1 MPSPPALPVRL
12 RPTADA
18 TLRVRTT
25 FRRIEDLNV
34 IRVSVV
40 GAAGYSGAEAVR
52 LLARHRGVELAGL
65 FGSPGGKGALFQD
78 LHPDLG
84 GASGPDVVPFSEEVL
99 LEGRPEVAI
108 LATPNEVS
116 AELAPRLLAAGV
128 RVIDVSGAF
137 RLKDA
142 SLYPSWYGFTH
153 PAPSL
158 LAEAVY
164 GLTERCGG
172 ELEGAR
178 LVANPGCYPTSVL
191 LALKPLVPLLDASQ
205 PVLVTS
211 ASGVSGAGKKADLA
225 YSFCELAG
233 SYRAYGVG
241 THRHEPEMRQ
251 ELGLSAGAAFTFVP
265 HLLPLVRGILSTIHV
280 SFAEGVTDEGLAERY
295 AAAYAG
301 RPFVR
306 VRAAGRLPELKEVVG
321 TPRAHVGWKLLPGGR
336 SAVVVSA
343 IDNLLKGA
351 ASQAVQNLNR
361 VFGRTETEG
370 LL

>member
-1 MPSPPALPVRL
+1 M
-12 RPTADA
+12 
-18 TLRVRTT
+18 
-25 FRRIEDLNV
+25 

-52 LLARHRGVELAGL
+52 LLSRHPGVELAGL

-78 LHPDLG
+78 LHTDLG
-84 GASGPDVVPFSEEVL
+84 GVSGPDVVPFSEEVL
-99 LEGRPEVAI
+99 LSCRPDAAV

-116 AELAPRLLAAGV
+116 AEIAPRLLAAGI
-128 RVIDVSGAF
+128 RVIDVSGAY

-142 SLYPSWYGFTH
+142 SLYPAWYGFTH

-164 GLTERCGG
+164 GLTEWSG
-172 ELEGAR
+172 EELGGAR

-191 LALKPLVPLLDASQ
+191 VALKPLASLLDPSQ

-211 ASGVSGAGKKADLA
+211 ASGASGAGKKADLA
-225 YSFCELAG
+225 YSFSELAG
-233 SYRAYGVG
+233 SYKAYGVG

-251 ELGLSAGAAFTFVP
+251 ELGLGAGAAFTFVP

-280 SFAEGVTDEGLAERY
+280 SFAAEVTDAALAERY

-301 RPFVR
+301 RAFVK
-306 VRAAGRLPELKEVVG
+306 VHPAGRLPELKEVVG

-336 SAVVVSA
+336 RAVVVSA

>member
-1 MPSPPALPVRL
+1 MRTPR
-12 RPTADA
+12 A
-18 TLRVRTT
+18 T
-25 FRRIEDLNV
+25 
-34 IRVSVV
+34 RVSVV

-52 LLARHRGVELAGL
+52 LLARHPGVEIAGL
-65 FGSPGGKGALFQD
+65 FGSPGGKGAAFGD
-78 LHPDLG
+78 LHPDLAG
-84 GASGPDVVPFSEEVL
+84 VSGPDVVPFAEAAL
-99 LEGRPEVAI
+99 LDAKPDAAI

-116 AELAPRLLAAGV
+116 AELAPQLLAAGV
-128 RVIDVSGAF
+128 RVVDVSGAY

-142 SLYPSWYGFTH
+142 ALYPAWYGFEH

-158 LAEAVY
+158 LAGAVY
-164 GLTERCGG
+164 GLTEWCGE
-172 ELEGAR
+172 ELAGAR

-191 LALKPLVPLLDASQ
+191 LALKPLAGLRDPAR
-205 PVLVTS
+205 PVVVDS

-225 YSFCELAG
+225 WSFCELAG
-233 SYRAYGVG
+233 TFKAYGVG

-251 ELGLSAGAAFTFVP
+251 ELGLAAGDDFTFVP

-280 SFAEGVTDEGLAERY
+280 SFAEPVADSVVAERY

-301 RPFVR
+301 KPFVK
-306 VRAAGRLPELKEVVG
+306 VHPAGRLPELKEVVG
-321 TPRAHVGWKLLPGGR
+321 TPRAHVGWKLLRGGR

-361 VFGRTETEG
+361 VFGLPETEG

>member
-1 MPSPPALPVRL
+1 M
-12 RPTADA
+12 
-18 TLRVRTT
+18 RTSS
-25 FRRIEDLNV
+25 V

-40 GAAGYSGAEAVR
+40 GAPGYSGAEAVR
-52 LLARHRGVELAGL
+52 LLARHPRAGLAGL
-65 FGSPGGKGALFQD
+65 FGSPGGKGAAFAD

-84 GASGPDVVPFSEEVL
+84 GLSGPDVVPYSEEAL
-99 LEGRPEVAI
+99 LSSRPDAAI

-128 RVIDVSGAF
+128 RVVDVSGAF
-137 RLKDA
+137 RLRDA
-142 SLYPSWYGFTH
+142 ALYPAWYGFEH
-153 PAPSL
+153 PAPAL

-164 GLTERCGG
+164 GLTEWCGA
-172 ELEGAR
+172 ELDGAR
-178 LVANPGCYPTSVL
+178 LVANPGCYPTSIL
-191 LALKPLVPLLDASQ
+191 AALKPLAPLFDGTQ

-225 YSFCELAG
+225 YSFCEVAG
-233 SYRAYGVG
+233 SYKAYSAG

-251 ELGLSAGAAFTFVP
+251 ELGLTAESAFTFVP

-280 SFAEGVTDEGLAERY
+280 SFGEEVTDGLLAERY

-301 RPFVR
+301 RPFVK
-306 VRAAGRLPELKEVVG
+306 VYAAGRLPELKEVVG

-336 SAVVVSA
+336 RAVVVSA

-361 VFGRTETEG
+361 MFGLPETEG

>member
-1 MPSPPALPVRL
+1 M
-12 RPTADA
+12 
-18 TLRVRTT
+18 
-25 FRRIEDLNV
+25 

-52 LLARHRGVELAGL
+52 LLARHPRAAIAGL
-65 FGSPGGKGALFQD
+65 FGSPGGKGAAFAD
-78 LHPDLG
+78 LHADLAG
-84 GASGPDVVPFSEEVL
+84 LSGPDVVPYAEEAL
-99 LEGRPEVAI
+99 LAARPDAVI

-116 AELAPRLLAAGV
+116 AQLAPSLLAAGA

-142 SLYPSWYGFTH
+142 ALYPAWYGFEH

-164 GLTERCGG
+164 GLTERCGA
-172 ELEGAR
+172 ELDGAR

-191 LALKPLVPLLDASQ
+191 VALKPLAPLLDGAQ
-205 PVLVTS
+205 PVFVTS

-225 YSFCELAG
+225 YSFCEVAA
-233 SYRAYGVG
+233 SYKAYAAG

-251 ELGLSAGAAFTFVP
+251 ELGLGAESAFTFVP

-280 SFAEGVTDEGLAERY
+280 SFASEVTDAGLAERY

-306 VRAAGRLPELKEVVG
+306 VHAAGRLPELKEVVG

-336 SAVVVSA
+336 RAIVVSA

-361 VFGRTETEG
+361 IFGMPETEG

>member
-1 MPSPPALPVRL
+1 
-12 RPTADA
+12 
-18 TLRVRTT
+18 
-25 FRRIEDLNV
+25 V

-40 GAAGYSGAEAVR
+40 GAAGYSGAEVVR
-52 LLARHRGVELAGL
+52 LLSRHPSVELAGL

-84 GASGPDVVPFSEEVL
+84 GAFGPDVVPYSEEVL
-99 LEGRPEVAI
+99 LSCRPDAAV

-116 AELAPRLLAAGV
+116 AQIAPRLLAAGV
-128 RVIDVSGAF
+128 RVVDVSGAF
-137 RLKDA
+137 RLRDA
-142 SLYPSWYGFTH
+142 ALYPAWYGFPH
-153 PAPSL
+153 PVPDL

-164 GLTERCGG
+164 GLTEWCGP
-172 ELEGAR
+172 ELDGAR

-191 LALKPLVPLLDASQ
+191 VALKPLAPLLDGAQ

-225 YSFCELAG
+225 YSFCEVAG
-233 SYRAYGVG
+233 SYKAYAAG

-251 ELGLSAGAAFTFVP
+251 ELGLAAAAAFTFVP
-265 HLLPLVRGILSTIHV
+265 HLLPLARGILSTIHV
-280 SFAEGVTDEGLAERY
+280 SFAEEATDEGLAERY

-306 VRAAGRLPELKEVVG
+306 VHAAGRLPELKEVVG
-321 TPRAHVGWKLLPGGR
+321 TPRADVGWKLLPGGR

-351 ASQAVQNLNR
+351 ASQAVQNFNR
-361 VFGRTETEG
+361 LFGRPETEG
-370 LL
+370 VL

>member
-1 MPSPPALPVRL
+1 M
-12 RPTADA
+12 
-18 TLRVRTT
+18 
-25 FRRIEDLNV
+25 

-52 LLARHRGVELAGL
+52 LLTRHPGVELAGL

-84 GASGPDVVPFSEEVL
+84 GASGPDVVPFMEEVL
-99 LEGRPEVAI
+99 LSGRPDAAI

-128 RVIDVSGAF
+128 RVVDVSGAF
-137 RLKDA
+137 RLREA
-142 SLYPSWYGFTH
+142 ALYPEWYGFPH

-164 GLTERCGG
+164 GLTEWCGA
-172 ELEGAR
+172 ELEGAK

-191 LALKPLVPLLDASQ
+191 VALKPLAPLLDVAQ

-211 ASGVSGAGKKADLA
+211 ASGVSGAGKKADLS
-225 YSFCELAG
+225 YSFCEVAG
-233 SYRAYGVG
+233 GYKAYAVG

-251 ELGLSAGAAFTFVP
+251 ELGLPAGAAFTFVP
-265 HLLPLVRGILSTIHV
+265 HLLPLVRGILSTIHI
-280 SFAEGVTDEGLAERY
+280 SFDEAASDAAIAERY
-295 AAAYAG
+295 TAAYAG
-301 RPFVR
+301 KPFVK
-306 VRAAGRLPELKEVVG
+306 VLPAGRIPDLKEVVG
-321 TPRAHVGWKLLPGGR
+321 TPRAHVGWKLLAGGR
-336 SAVVVSA
+336 RAVVVSA

-361 VFGRTETEG
+361 IFGRAETEG